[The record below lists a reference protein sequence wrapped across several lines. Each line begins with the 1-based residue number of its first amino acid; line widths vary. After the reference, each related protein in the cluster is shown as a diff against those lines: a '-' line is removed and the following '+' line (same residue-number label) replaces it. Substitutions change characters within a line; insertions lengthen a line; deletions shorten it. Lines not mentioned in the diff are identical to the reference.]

1 MQGISLLLYVEIFF
15 NVLFQ
20 IILIHEFHHREFLRV
35 SDPCWIQK
43 YNDADNDQWG
53 KSRNSLPV
61 SLCVSCM
68 SVCLSVSW
76 YLLHMTGNIPC
87 FITFVQLELNLVARQ
102 NIVKMKCKQHKIL
115 MVDNKLDWMKENYAH
130 VHNTNASEV
139 LHLIVECIIRGE
151 IFGIWATS
159 LRLIDRT

>member
-1 MQGISLLLYVEIFF
+1 MTNEESQETVYQSMYLLYVC
-15 NVLFQ
+15 L
-20 IILIHEFHHREFLRV
+20 L
-35 SDPCWIQK
+35 
-43 YNDADNDQWG
+43 Y
-53 KSRNSLPV
+53 
-61 SLCVSCM
+61 
-68 SVCLSVSW
+68 VCLSVSW

-87 FITFVQLELNLVARQ
+87 FITFIQLEQNLVARQ